1 MDEGANVGEP
11 CVQCF
16 VGAVQAWRARKIP
29 ARGAAAARLVTEFP
43 CEDCRRVFVARYH
56 CLDVI
61 LICGDDFRNV
71 VEIIMVLA
79 AEIDGVDVHSAV
91 WVKLVFDFDG

>member
-1 MDEGANVGEP
+1 
-11 CVQCF
+11 
-16 VGAVQAWRARKIP
+16 
-29 ARGAAAARLVTEFP
+29 
-43 CEDCRRVFVARYH
+43 
-56 CLDVI
+56 
-61 LICGDDFRNV
+61 V